1 MHFIGLVWSELT
13 KPLQLCTIQSSSDE
27 QQGLLQL
34 WRCWNYKT
42 AHFIAVLITI
52 SYFTTYFCLLSL
64 NTVGHFTYWI
74 SPFAQR
80 KRCNSQT
87 SSCNYHGHLHV
98 LKYLLLL
105 LSGDRRPSDV
115 AYSTSALNSKTKRP
129 RRRNF
134 AQGYPR
140 SYATPTPTSRS
151 KGQKS
156 RSLGRGILWLPP
168 SRTACCICTSIK

>member
-1 MHFIGLVWSELT
+1 MSNRDCYSYDAAEITRLHSL
-13 KPLQLCTIQSSSDE
+13 
-27 QQGLLQL
+27 
-34 WRCWNYKT
+34 
-42 AHFIAVLITI
+42 IAVLITI

-64 NTVGHFTYWI
+64 NTAGHFTYWI

-80 KRCNSQT
+80 NRCNSQT

-134 AQGYPR
+134 AQGYHR
-140 SYATPTPTSRS
+140 SHATPTPTSRS
-151 KGQKS
+151 KVKVTGQ
-156 RSLGRGILWLPP
+156 GHIVAA
-168 SRTACCICTSIK
+168 T